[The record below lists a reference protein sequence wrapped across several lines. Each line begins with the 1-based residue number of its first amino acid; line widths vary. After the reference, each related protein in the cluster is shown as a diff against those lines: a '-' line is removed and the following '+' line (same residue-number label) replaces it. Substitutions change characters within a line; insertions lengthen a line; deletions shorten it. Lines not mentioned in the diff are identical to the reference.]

1 MIVLLIFD
9 AVLNYSNFFHFSPT
23 FLTRAVSIRQMQG
36 YMPISDGL
44 VRKYEAVGLT
54 DGFYASSEYTYVA
67 DENGDIVIFADK
79 CGIKNIL
86 APTTML

>member
-1 MIVLLIFD
+1 
-9 AVLNYSNFFHFSPT
+9 
-23 FLTRAVSIRQMQG
+23 MQG

-44 VRKYEAVGLT
+44 MRKYEAVGLT